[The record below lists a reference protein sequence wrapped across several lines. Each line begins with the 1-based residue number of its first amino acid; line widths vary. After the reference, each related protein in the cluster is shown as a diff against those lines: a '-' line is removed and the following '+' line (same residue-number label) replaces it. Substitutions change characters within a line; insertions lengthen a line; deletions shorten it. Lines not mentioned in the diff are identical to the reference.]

1 LDAFGEGT
9 EIADALEL
17 IIGQLDVEMM
27 FEAREQVEGLEAV
40 DAERLEEIVAGME
53 LRARNLEMI
62 GGEGENFFGCVIQC
76 AHAIYPAIILTD
88 FGGLLSLAQ
97 GK

>member
-1 LDAFGEGT
+1 LDAFGESA

-17 IIGQLDVEMM
+17 IIGQLDVKMM
-27 FEAREQVEGLEAV
+27 FEAREKVEGLEAV

-53 LRARNLEMI
+53 LCARNLEMLRS
-62 GGEGENFFGCVIQC
+62 EGEDFFGCGFKRV
-76 AHAIYPAIILTD
+76 HTYYPAIILTD